1 MSNYVRNYVF
11 CSENLYNDFQKK
23 DFDDRLFTCPM
34 YEPEGMKI
42 DDDQYFIVFDTRG
55 MEYKEDLIRTIIY
68 EYQDTIW
75 YCIEENNIEQGFFRF
90 YKNKV
95 LLTSRQLSQA
105 WADCILNLQYTDNY
119 FRPFM
124 EVLVFNEQ
132 IVIEEY
138 MHNRKVCI
146 PLCKTSY
153 EKIKAFEWDKLGGI
167 VSADQEIKTYTL
179 SAEDEVWKSCQIWGC
194 AHDKYILIETG
205 EVELYQEGDPEAGA
219 VFLSEIERLIE
230 EVCLDN
236 DVHINLEYNRLR
248 DFL

>member
-11 CSENLYNDFQKK
+11 CSENLYNNFQEK
-23 DFDDRLFTCPM
+23 DFDDRLFKSSM

-42 DDDQYFIVFDTRG
+42 DDDKYFIVFDTRG
-55 MEYKEDLIRTIIY
+55 MEYKEDLIRAIIY
-68 EYQDTIW
+68 EYRDTIW
-75 YCIEENNIEQGFFRF
+75 YCIEENNIEQGFFWF
-90 YKNKV
+90 DKNKV
-95 LLTSRQLSQA
+95 LRTSRQLSQA
-105 WADCILNLQYTDNY
+105 CADCILNLQYTDNY

-124 EVLVFNEQ
+124 DVFVFREQ

-153 EKIKAFEWDKLGGI
+153 EKMKAFEWDKLGEI
-167 VSADQEIKTYTL
+167 VSVDQELKTYTL
-179 SAEDEVWKSCQIWGC
+179 STEDEVWKSCWIWGC
-194 AHDKYILIETG
+194 AHDKNILIEIG
-205 EVELYQEGDPEAGA
+205 EVELYQEGDPEVGE
-219 VFLSEIERLIE
+219 VLLSEIERLIE

-236 DVHINLEYNRLR
+236 DGYINLDYNRLR